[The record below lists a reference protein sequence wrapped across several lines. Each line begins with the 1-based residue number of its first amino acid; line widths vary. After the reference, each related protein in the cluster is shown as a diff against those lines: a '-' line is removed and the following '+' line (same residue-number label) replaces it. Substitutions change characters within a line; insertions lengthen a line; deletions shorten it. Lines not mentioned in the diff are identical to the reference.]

1 MSESIETKV
10 ALLVQHMEQMEAHIE
25 ATDADMA
32 MLRAER
38 NQALKWGVI
47 TLGGWVIAMA
57 GWIFAQFSGGHIK

>member
-10 ALLVQHMEQMEAHIE
+10 ALLVQHLAQMEAHLE

-38 NQALKWGVI
+38 NQALKWGVMS
-47 TLGGWVIAMA
+47 LGSALLGMA
-57 GWIFAQFSGGHIK
+57 YWIFSAITGGHYK